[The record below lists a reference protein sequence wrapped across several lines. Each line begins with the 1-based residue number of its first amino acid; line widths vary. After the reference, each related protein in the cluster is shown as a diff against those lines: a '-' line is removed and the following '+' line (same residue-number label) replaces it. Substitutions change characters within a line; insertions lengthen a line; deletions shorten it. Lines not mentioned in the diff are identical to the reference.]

1 MSLPALFTK
10 GVPSG
15 PTGYMVEFKEL
26 KIYLERE
33 TICLENR
40 EFLEKTMTFFVFPK
54 KPFIL
59 WNWELPQFLLLS
71 QNT

>member
-10 GVPSG
+10 GVPSR
-15 PTGYMVEFKEL
+15 PTGYMVELKEL

-33 TICLENR
+33 TVCLENR
-40 EFLEKTMTFFVFPK
+40 GFLEKTMTFFGFLK